1 MSNLQKKKPPV
12 PKIRIFTFKKNNTHP
27 KEDTMSYLILPLVS
41 VGNIPQLSVDWLLN
55 SQSNEWEYLE
65 ALDSKYLVEFVG
77 PLDRPEDG
85 SKSLY
90 PDVEMK
96 YSSALEVF
104 YNKKRGIY
112 AIQQRTPLVSGNY
125 LNNFIVEVIV
135 PLLSKYNV
143 SELCIW
149 DSLSAMEDENG
160 VIVHPDDIF
169 SLGEFHFDDEADLLS
184 KLHLDDQGSMVNNWL
199 RFTPASFQDKI
210 SIDQPIFKI
219 LFQIL
224 NAVQR
229 CCTLHS
235 IKYCNCLANEG
246 DNSLDSQQF
255 LQWIISQR
263 VVKSLPTIKK
273 FVRPLSWKGVYGVA
287 DTRDKFK
294 DLYS

>member
-1 MSNLQKKKPPV
+1 M
-12 PKIRIFTFKKNNTHP
+12 
-27 KEDTMSYLILPLVS
+27 LPLVS

-85 SKSLY
+85 SASLY
-90 PDVEMK
+90 KDNDMK

-112 AIQQRTPLVSGNY
+112 AIQQRTPLVSVNY
-125 LNNFIVEVIV
+125 LNNFIVEIIL
-135 PLLSKYNV
+135 PFLSKYKI
-143 SELCIW
+143 SEISIW

-160 VIVHPDDIF
+160 VIVHPHEIF
-169 SLGEFHFDDEADLLS
+169 SLGEFYFDDGVDLLS
-184 KLHLDDQGSMVNNWL
+184 SLHLNDQEPMVNNWL
-199 RFTPASFQDKI
+199 QFTPTSFQDKI

-224 NAVQR
+224 NASQR
-229 CCTLHS
+229 PQALRS
-235 IKYCNCLANEG
+235 IKYCSCLANEG

-255 LQWIISQR
+255 LQWIISQKI
-263 VVKSLPTIKK
+263 VTNLPPITK
-273 FVRPLSWKGVYGVA
+273 FIRPISWQGVYGVA
-287 DTRDKFK
+287 DSRDKFIN
-294 DLYS
+294 LYS